1 MSDDSFN
8 ARSLAISLT
17 AKDLKTSVGWYHDVL
32 GFAVDK
38 EHERNGVLRAVS
50 LKAGAVR
57 ILVNQDDGA
66 KGVDRVKGQ
75 GFSIQLST
83 DQSIDEVAA
92 RIKAH
97 GGTLDS
103 EPADMPW
110 GARMFRLTDPD
121 GFKLVISSV

>member
-17 AKDLKTSVGWYHDVL
+17 AKDLKTSVGWYRDVL

-83 DQSIDEVAA
+83 DQSIDEVAT